1 MILQKTL
8 FLEFRGHH
16 CPSRAGFIRGKIRR
30 EILPGGAIPAKSH
43 KLLFRFRYYVSQR
56 KRSTRY
62 VNSLLQGHM
71 MWRMAT
77 YWMIYNGAL
86 IGVIAGEK
94 LMRFIPDMIA
104 GKSAFSFGE
113 FISQFASESRVLIV
127 AMLVFCPL
135 LIWDMLKFS
144 HRIAGPI
151 YRFSCAM

>member
-1 MILQKTL
+1 M
-8 FLEFRGHH
+8 
-16 CPSRAGFIRGKIRR
+16 SAR
-30 EILPGGAIPAKSH
+30 E
-43 KLLFRFRYYVSQR
+43 R

-77 YWMIYNGAL
+77 YWMIYNAAL

-104 GKSAFSFGE
+104 GRSAFSFGE